1 MQTESKKRF
10 KCCDIPEISPQG
22 WLKRQMEIQ
31 MDGLTGKLYDVWD
44 WCRKLFRMAWRYR

>member
-44 WCRKLFRMAWRYR
+44 